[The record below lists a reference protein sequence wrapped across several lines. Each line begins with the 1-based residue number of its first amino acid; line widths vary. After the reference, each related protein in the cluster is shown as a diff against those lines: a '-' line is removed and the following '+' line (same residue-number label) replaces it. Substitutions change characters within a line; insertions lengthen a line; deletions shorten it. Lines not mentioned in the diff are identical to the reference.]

1 MRNATNVIKYILCF
15 FLATIVIVSFYTLMS
30 VKVFKKDYVNLF
42 GYTYFVIASGSM
54 APAIDVNDIIVV
66 KLNDEYNTNDVVT
79 YRDEGTFIT
88 HRVTN
93 VYTDTITTKGDANNT
108 EDKIVKKEDVIGKV
122 AFIVSAGA
130 IIRIFGVVLLI
141 VLMVVLVNFDNVFKK
156 YIVRDKRKEVD
167 SPLDYTCVIPIVK
180 GDQIITNEILEKTK
194 ALGSIKAGK
203 NNLDLKLNKKV
214 VDKKE
219 DENKKQKDKLKNIL
233 SYLSLNSKK
242 PKITKKGAVKLQYL
256 YKLANTV
263 LLNPAHT
270 EEIIDNVPFEELY
283 DYDFEEIGFKKN
295 IRDDLYTMSIY
306 TYFIILIYAVIYDN
320 NEYFD
325 AVYKILKYRVKL
337 DMDGAFLKDKHKV
350 DKCIKLIEKVID
362 ASGKKDTFELEKI
375 VDIVKLNKNFN

>member
-1 MRNATNVIKYILCF
+1 MKKATNVIKYMLCF

-242 PKITKKGAVKLQYL
+242 
-256 YKLANTV
+256 
-263 LLNPAHT
+263 
-270 EEIIDNVPFEELY
+270 
-283 DYDFEEIGFKKN
+283 
-295 IRDDLYTMSIY
+295 
-306 TYFIILIYAVIYDN
+306 IYAFETRDERMEADVGVAQPY
-320 NEYFD
+320 
-325 AVYKILKYRVKL
+325 V
-337 DMDGAFLKDKHKV
+337 
-350 DKCIKLIEKVID
+350 
-362 ASGKKDTFELEKI
+362 SGI
-375 VDIVKLNKNFN
+375 Q

>member
-1 MRNATNVIKYILCF
+1 M
-15 FLATIVIVSFYTLMS
+15 
-30 VKVFKKDYVNLF
+30 
-42 GYTYFVIASGSM
+42 
-54 APAIDVNDIIVV
+54 
-66 KLNDEYNTNDVVT
+66 
-79 YRDEGTFIT
+79 
-88 HRVTN
+88 
-93 VYTDTITTKGDANNT
+93 
-108 EDKIVKKEDVIGKV
+108 
-122 AFIVSAGA
+122 
-130 IIRIFGVVLLI
+130 
-141 VLMVVLVNFDNVFKK
+141 
-156 YIVRDKRKEVD
+156 
-167 SPLDYTCVIPIVK
+167 
-180 GDQIITNEILEKTK
+180 
-194 ALGSIKAGK
+194 
-203 NNLDLKLNKKV
+203 
-214 VDKKE
+214 
-219 DENKKQKDKLKNIL
+219 
-233 SYLSLNSKK
+233 
-242 PKITKKGAVKLQYL
+242 